1 VSCVKET
8 IYTLYLLL
16 RGEYKICPGAMF
28 ALPTIFWMLPFA
40 CALDG
45 NTPGNFKR
53 MRRIRSFSG
62 KQQNVQGHIKHISW
76 ERWKTE
82 RCNKAETRREVS
94 SSGILKVEKRNHLF
108 SESRESSPFDL
119 RTPHEREDGDTRSYP
134 VLGGIHL
141 WGG

>member
-1 VSCVKET
+1 MLS
-8 IYTLYLLL
+8 
-16 RGEYKICPGAMF
+16 MF

-76 ERWKTE
+76 ERWKAE
-82 RCNKAETRREVS
+82 RCNKAETRREVFRS
-94 SSGILKVEKRNHLF
+94 EGGNEKRNHF

-119 RTPHEREDGDTRSYP
+119 RTPHERGWRHTLVPGVGGDPS
-134 VLGGIHL
+134 LGRLNIHVHVHVQVQVKVVQS
-141 WGG
+141 